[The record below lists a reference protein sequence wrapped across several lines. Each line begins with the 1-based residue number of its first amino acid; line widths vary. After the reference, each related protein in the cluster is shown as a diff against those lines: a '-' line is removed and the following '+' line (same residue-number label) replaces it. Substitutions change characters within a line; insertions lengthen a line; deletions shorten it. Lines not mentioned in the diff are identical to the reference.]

1 MSADVHSAWI
11 AAGASLAVSILSL
24 GSAIWAGLNSNR
36 TQREQA
42 ANAKLLER
50 LKGHIDDLNDAAK
63 AKRDYEYEA
72 RKRLYTELYPLAYQL
87 HQVALQAL
95 HRIANLAMA
104 ARSGH
109 LAAGPDNWLVG
120 GDPYYFTSTIHRL
133 IAPLAVYELMT
144 RKLTLLDLSL
154 DPDLHYLHFVAGRA
168 HEALRSDFNLVDPR
182 YPPIKFGPA
191 DERYSPP
198 EDRPTIA
205 LPDLE
210 QRWKWRQA
218 LYSGQINQAI
228 HAVLTSE
235 GGRDRVMTYAE
246 FANALEGADLRSD
259 TVPPGNPGKMKK
271 ILQPIVEIFRDF
283 HPARRPVTWRI
294 MLAQCACYRMISG
307 PAIADPESQE
317 TSLSRPSTDGDRQAF
332 DWVGDELQSIPPA
345 LRGGIDFRAEQS
357 ASWKAAQLFVQYGR
371 REWKSAQ
378 DHRFSA
384 SP

>member
-198 EDRPTIA
+198 EDRPTMA
-205 LPDLE
+205 AGSLFRPD
-210 QRWKWRQA
+210 
-218 LYSGQINQAI
+218 
-228 HAVLTSE
+228 
-235 GGRDRVMTYAE
+235 
-246 FANALEGADLRSD
+246 
-259 TVPPGNPGKMKK
+259 
-271 ILQPIVEIFRDF
+271 QPSYTRGVDER
-283 HPARRPVTWRI
+283 RRP
-294 MLAQCACYRMISG
+294 
-307 PAIADPESQE
+307 
-317 TSLSRPSTDGDRQAF
+317 
-332 DWVGDELQSIPPA
+332 
-345 LRGGIDFRAEQS
+345 
-357 ASWKAAQLFVQYGR
+357 
-371 REWKSAQ
+371 
-378 DHRFSA
+378 
-384 SP
+384 